1 MQIFVNS
8 VERLNSPVFSVPPC
22 TKVLFCLLYGVMIVV
37 IQERRREEE
46 ARKAQEI
53 LQRRRNRE
61 DEAEYP
67 EMLVSWLLSVTFSV
81 HIFQ

>member
-8 VERLNSPVFSVPPC
+8 VERLNSPVYSVPPC
-22 TKVLFCLLYGVMIVV
+22 TKVLFCLLYYGVMIVV
-37 IQERRREEE
+37 NQERRREEE

-61 DEAEYP
+61 DDAEYP
-67 EMLVSWLLSVTFSV
+67 EMLVS
-81 HIFQ
+81 

>member
-8 VERLNSPVFSVPPC
+8 VERLNSSVYSVPPC

-37 IQERRREEE
+37 NQERRREEE

-67 EMLVSWLLSVTFSV
+67 EMLVS
-81 HIFQ
+81 